1 MTKYFAKVEDGIV
14 RQTIV
19 AEQDFINTLPDAQ
32 QWIETFKPDE
42 NGLVPFRKNFGCE
55 GSSYD
60 ANLDVF
66 IPKRHFASWS
76 LDTETYQW
84 VPPIP
89 MPTDRKYMWNED
101 TLSWH
106 PKLTIEEITALSQA
120 QDVAKQII

>member
-1 MTKYFAKVEDGIV
+1 MTKYFAKVENGIV

-32 QWIETFKPDE
+32 KWIETFRPDDS
-42 NGLVPFRKNFGCE
+42 GAVPHRKNFGNV
-55 GSSYD
+55 GSTYD

-66 IPKRHFASWS
+66 IPQKHFDSWS

-89 MPTDRKYMWNED
+89 KPTDRSYIWSED
-101 TLSWH
+101 TLTWT
-106 PKLTIEEITALSQA
+106 PTLTVEEITALSEA
-120 QDVAKQII
+120 LDAARQII